1 MVLRGRLP
9 LALARALLLLRCCE
23 SGGERV
29 EEVGSAVGCWVMGG
43 VEGDEA
49 EEAEESIWL
58 SPSWSAMVGSF
69 VGEMGEEVA
78 SV

>member
-9 LALARALLLLRCCE
+9 LALARAWL
-23 SGGERV
+23 G
-29 EEVGSAVGCWVMGG
+29 VGCGVGGG
-43 VEGDEA
+43 VGGGGGGAGGGCGVWGGGAGDEA